1 MKCYSIISDIH
12 KIDNNTK
19 RIDELLPLTGDDKP
33 RNDPNVIELD
43 MLSDLVVEY
52 EAIHYPLESPSFI
65 DIIKLRMY
73 EWGLTQ
79 KKVAEMLNISTSKMS
94 EIMNGKNEPS
104 LTLGRTMCQKLDIS
118 PEIMLG
124 L

>member
-1 MKCYSIISDIH
+1 MA
-12 KIDNNTK
+12 KIKTEEAYEAIMK
-19 RIDELLPLTGDDKP
+19 RIDELLPLTGDDVP
-33 RNDPNVIELD
+33 RDDPNQIELE
-43 MLSDLVVEY
+43 MLSDLVIEY
-52 EAIHYPLESPSFI
+52 EDEHYPIATPSYI

-94 EIMNGKNEPS
+94 EIMHGKVEPS
-104 LTLGRTMCQKLDIS
+104 LSLGRLMCQKLDITPS
-118 PEIMLG
+118 VVLG

>member
-1 MKCYSIISDIH
+1 MAQIKNEVAYKAIL
-12 KIDNNTK
+12 K
-19 RIDELLPLTGDDKP
+19 RIDELLPLVGDGSHS
-33 RNDPNVIELD
+33 NDPNQIELD

-52 EAIHYPLESPSFI
+52 EAEHYPLETPSYI

-79 KKVAEMLNISTSKMS
+79 KNVAEMLNISTSKMS
-94 EIMNGKNEPS
+94 EIINGKVEPS
-104 LTLGRTMCQKLDIS
+104 LSLGKTMCQKLNIE

-124 L
+124 M